1 MQLDVSK
8 ALNAAG
14 QELPFSGE
22 VVLSDSVLMGEPIV
36 FPAPAALHGLYASV
50 GDAIHVRGQMT
61 FPVRARCVRCLTES
75 ERTLTADFDATFALS
90 PDPTDP
96 DLYAYD
102 GDWVDLSAMAADAAQ
117 LALPMQWLCNPACKG
132 LCPLCG
138 ANRNVT
144 SCSCRMEPAKH
155 PLSALQQLLTEKE
168 GKVEQAPQR
177 REAATFASQD
187 ESEV

>member
-102 GDWVDLSAMAADAAQ
+102 GALGRFVGHGRGRRQ
-117 LALPMQWLCNPACKG
+117 LACHAVAVQPGHARGFARCAE
-132 LCPLCG
+132 
-138 ANRNVT
+138 RI
-144 SCSCRMEPAKH
+144 
-155 PLSALQQLLTEKE
+155 
-168 GKVEQAPQR
+168 
-177 REAATFASQD
+177 AT
-187 ESEV
+187 